1 MDVKY
6 LRFFSS
12 ILVAAS
18 CSTFAQSDLSTQGL
32 NHEYAYAQL
41 SAGSLNENI
50 GVNSDITA
58 FAVGGNYQ
66 FKSDFFVGLDYEAR
80 FVHPDDVTTEIYTLL
95 PGAFYRL
102 AVHQGLDFIAGAKTG
117 LLWVNQTN
125 DETDKTISKDNRFI
139 WGGHA
144 ALRYR
149 LNTRWDLEA
158 EAEFLRSDVLDEEI
172 YTLKADYYLTPRI
185 SLGGFYKHR
194 EQDSA
199 TANEGG
205 IGMQFYY

>member
-1 MDVKY
+1 MDVTY
-6 LRFFSS
+6 LRYFLAFFVLASS
-12 ILVAAS
+12 S
-18 CSTFAQSDLSTQGL
+18 SFAQSDLSTKGL
-32 NHEYAYAQL
+32 NHEFAYAQL

-66 FKSDFFVGLDYEAR
+66 FKPDFFISLDYEAR
-80 FVHPDDVTTEIYTLL
+80 FIHPDQVTTEIYTLL
-95 PGAFYRL
+95 PSAFYRF
-102 AVHQGLDFIAGAKTG
+102 VVYQGLDVIAGAKTG

-139 WGGHA
+139 WGGHVG
-144 ALRYR
+144 LRYR
-149 LNTRWDLEA
+149 LNTRWDVEA
-158 EAEFLRSDVLDEEI
+158 GAEFLRSDVLDEEV

-185 SLGGFYKHR
+185 SLGGFYQHR